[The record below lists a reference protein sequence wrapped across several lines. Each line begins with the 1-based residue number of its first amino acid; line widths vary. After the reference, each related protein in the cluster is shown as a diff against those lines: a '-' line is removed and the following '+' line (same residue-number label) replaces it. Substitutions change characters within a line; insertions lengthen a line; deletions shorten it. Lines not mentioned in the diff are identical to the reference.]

1 MEDIIMENNI
11 YKYAAENRIR
21 FQFTK
26 GSLCVED
33 LFILSMTD
41 LDKIYKTLKVEE
53 RNMAEESL
61 MDEVNKDSTVL
72 GIKIEIVKDV
82 YATKKA
88 EKERRLEAD
97 ERRKQQQ
104 RIADIIDMKK
114 DAALQNKSIEELEAM
129 LNG

>member
-1 MEDIIMENNI
+1 MEKNI

-21 FQFTK
+21 FQSTK

-33 LFILSMTD
+33 LFMLSMTD
-41 LDKIYKTLKVEE
+41 LDNIYKALKVEE

-72 GIKIEIVKDV
+72 GIKIEIVKDI

-88 EKERRLEAD
+88 EKESRLEA
-97 ERRKQQQ
+97 EKRRKQQQ
-104 RIADIIDMKK
+104 KIADIIDMKK

>member
-1 MEDIIMENNI
+1 
-11 YKYAAENRIR
+11 
-21 FQFTK
+21 
-26 GSLCVED
+26 
-33 LFILSMTD
+33 MTD
-41 LDKIYKTLKVEE
+41 LDKIYKALKVEE

-82 YATKKA
+82 YTTKKA
-88 EKERRLEAD
+88 EKERRLEAE

-114 DAALQNKSIEELEAM
+114 DAALQDKSIEELEAM

>member
-1 MEDIIMENNI
+1 
-11 YKYAAENRIR
+11 
-21 FQFTK
+21 
-26 GSLCVED
+26 
-33 LFILSMTD
+33 MTD
-41 LDKIYKTLKVEE
+41 LDKIYKALKVEE

-82 YATKKA
+82 YATKKT
-88 EKERRLEAD
+88 EKERRLEAE

-114 DAALQNKSIEELEAM
+114 DAALQDKSIEELEAM

>member
-1 MEDIIMENNI
+1 MEKNI

-21 FQFTK
+21 FQSTK

-33 LFILSMTD
+33 LFVLSMTD
-41 LDKIYKTLKVEE
+41 LDKIYKALKVEE

-82 YATKKA
+82 YATKKT
-88 EKERRLEAD
+88 EKERRLEAE

-104 RIADIIDMKK
+104 RIADNIDMKK
-114 DAALQNKSIEELEAM
+114 DAALQDKSIEELEAM

>member
-1 MEDIIMENNI
+1 MEKNI

-21 FQFTK
+21 FQSTK

-33 LFILSMTD
+33 LFMLSMTD
-41 LDKIYKTLKVEE
+41 LDKIYKALKVEE

-88 EKERRLEAD
+88 EKERRLEAE

-114 DAALQNKSIEELEAM
+114 DAALQDKSIEELEAM